1 VVLSFEDVS
10 WFFWPSFHSKNWA
23 GTCLLFFLLLIKSVA
38 KLLLSFLKK
47 KIGMCYSIS
56 ISWEKKASFASYG
69 VYPSQCARTETM
81 QNNLLGK

>member
-1 VVLSFEDVS
+1 LPFVFSSSNKICGKAFAVLS
-10 WFFWPSFHSKNWA
+10 
-23 GTCLLFFLLLIKSVA
+23 
-38 KLLLSFLKK
+38 KK